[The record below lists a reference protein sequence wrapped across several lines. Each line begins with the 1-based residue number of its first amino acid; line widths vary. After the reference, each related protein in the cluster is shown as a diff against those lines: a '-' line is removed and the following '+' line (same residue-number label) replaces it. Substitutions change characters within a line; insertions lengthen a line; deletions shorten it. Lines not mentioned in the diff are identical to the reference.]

1 MEEGETRA
9 REEIKMGKE
18 REIQLQHEMQ
28 VRERGGEGREG
39 GREGGRGCTLQ
50 GMFPYRW
57 PVDR

>member
-28 VRERGGEGREG
+28 VRERGGREG
-39 GREGGRGCTLQ
+39 GRRGVCTLQ